1 MYYKETEYYLNKL
14 DNGEKL
20 TEREC
25 LDLVYEFGI
34 ENNYGDNHRWSRM
47 VETICDLNGR
57 YFSVFW
63 DQGLTELQNDACYG
77 QPIEVELNEYDEV
90 RTVHIREW
98 RKKNDT

>member
-1 MYYKETEYYLNKL
+1 MYKEAEYYLNKL
-14 DNGEKL
+14 DNGEGL

-25 LDLVYEFGI
+25 LDLAYEFDI
-34 ENNYGDNHRWSRM
+34 ENNYVSYRGWSRM

-57 YFSVFW
+57 YFKVFW
-63 DQGLTELQNDACYG
+63 DQGLGELKSDACYE
-77 QPIEVELNEYDEV
+77 QPYEVELNEYDEV